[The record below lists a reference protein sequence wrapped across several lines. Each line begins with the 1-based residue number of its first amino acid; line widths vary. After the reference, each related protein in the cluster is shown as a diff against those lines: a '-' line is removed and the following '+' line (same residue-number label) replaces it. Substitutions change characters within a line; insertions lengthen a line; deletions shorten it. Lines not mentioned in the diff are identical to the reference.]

1 MTQPVTGTEWGAGG
15 FADIDSRLAIRGPL
29 VAACVRDYRGADT
42 DLSPFTDGGAVN
54 WSPFAQDG
62 KLRADLFAVR
72 KVNGVWVENT
82 DTNEGWYYT
91 GANTP
96 DGGPEREP
104 NIDTSDLDILQSR
117 YPIDTDIT
125 REGKTVTFTP
135 IESLKPLIKRLKNNL
150 PLTDAGGTSLVENP
164 GASDYFV
171 GKPVEADFVER
182 QLLLIR
188 ARSKAGRKI
197 FTVEAYPL
205 VKLTNVGAAQMHAE
219 DADAA
224 ELGWTVLPDPYFMIP
239 SDSGDLIPGL
249 EGEWVAGEG
258 WTGMASALTNT
269 FTVSLG
275 SPSAGTFTLTYRG
288 RTTDP
293 IAYNATAANVKTALV
308 ALDDGFTS
316 SDWTVTGSA
325 GGPYSITTPRGSISG
340 DGSGLTG
347 GTFVVTPA

>member
-1 MTQPVTGTEWGAGG
+1 MTQPLTGTEWGAGG
-15 FADIDSRLAIRGPL
+15 FGDVDSRFAIRGPL

-42 DLSPFTDGGAVN
+42 DISPFAEGGAVN

-72 KVNGVWVENT
+72 KENGVWVENP
-82 DTNEGWYYT
+82 DPNEGWWFT

-104 NIDTSDLDILQSR
+104 NIDTNDLMILQSN

-125 REGKTVTFTP
+125 GEGKTVTFTP
-135 IESLKPLIKRLKNNL
+135 IESLKPLIKRLKANL
-150 PLTDAGGTSLVENP
+150 PLTDEDGNILVEDP
-164 GASDYFV
+164 GAADYFV

-188 ARSKAGRKI
+188 ARSKAGKRI
-197 FTVEAYPL
+197 YTVEAYPL
-205 VKLTNVGAAQMHAE
+205 VKLTNVGSAQMHKE

-239 SDSGDLIPGL
+239 SDSGALVPGL
-249 EGEWVAGEG
+249 EGEWVAGDG
-258 WTGMASALTNT
+258 WTGIGAG
-269 FTVSLG
+269 LG
-275 SPSAGTFTLTYRG
+275 SEFSVALGTPSAGTFTLTYRG
-288 RTTDP
+288 HTTTGL
-293 IAYNATAANVKTALV
+293 AYNATASTVKSALV
-308 ALDDGFTS
+308 ALDDGYTT

-325 GGPYSITTPRGSISG
+325 GGPYTITTPRGAVT
-340 DGSGLTG
+340 GSGAGLTD
-347 GTFVVTPA
+347 GTFAITPA